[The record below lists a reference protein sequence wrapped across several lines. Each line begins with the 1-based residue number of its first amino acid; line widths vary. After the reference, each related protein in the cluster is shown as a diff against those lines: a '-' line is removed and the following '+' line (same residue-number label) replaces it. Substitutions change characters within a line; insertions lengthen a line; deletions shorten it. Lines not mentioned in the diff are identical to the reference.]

1 MRALSGLGLLVF
13 GIMASLAGCAPWA
26 APPLNSLAF
35 ERRPPP
41 PGQPGYLE
49 TIKYVDNGIRYIA
62 ADAGFFISATG
73 EMCFQ
78 GSVIPGVTL
87 ELSPRDYWCI
97 SPYDVSMVEA
107 LENDTSYVND
117 VRLWCRHSSP
127 QCAHKI
133 AYPNMFD
140 SATVANSI
148 TAETIPF
155 KQERAAVEYLVYL
168 MGGAAEP
175 AGSDE
180 ALPPGAPI
188 PLGALA
194 PIPLGALDRTAPA
207 ASVRRLTLATE
218 DTR

>member
-1 MRALSGLGLLVF
+1 MRALSGLGVLVF
-13 GIMASLAGCAPWA
+13 GMIASLAACVPWA

-35 ERRPPP
+35 ERRPPL
-41 PGQPGYLE
+41 PGQPGYLQ
-49 TIKYVDNGIRYIA
+49 TIKYVDDGVRYIA
-62 ADAGFFISATG
+62 PNDGFFVSATG

-78 GSVIPGVTL
+78 GPIIPGVTL
-87 ELSPRDYWCI
+87 ELSPRNYWCI

-127 QCAHKI
+127 QCAHKV

-140 SATVANSI
+140 NATVANSI

-155 KQERAAVEYLVYL
+155 QGERAAVEYLVYL
-168 MGGAAEP
+168 MGGAVEP
-175 AGSDE
+175 GD
-180 ALPPGAPI
+180 ALLSGGPI
-188 PLGALA
+188 PLD
-194 PIPLGALDRTAPA
+194 LGAPR
-207 ASVRRLTLATE
+207 ASVRPLTLATE